1 MFTKLSDKITDIL
14 ISNNAVKQEDHE
26 IYYYGVQQGITLL
39 LNILTTIVIALVC
52 GELWQCMVFMLSF
65 VLPRRYAGG
74 YHAKTPLRC
83 YIYSNA
89 LIFAV
94 LLIIK
99 FFTLGIFICGSLSVI
114 SGAIIFFLSPVEA
127 ANKPLDEKE
136 RTVYRNRARVILVI
150 LLVIQVV
157 LSSINCNTAVMC
169 ISMALFLLAAL
180 MVVGKLDLR
189 MNKFI

>member
-14 ISNNAVKQEDHE
+14 ISNNAIKQKDRE

-52 GELWQCMVFMLSF
+52 GELWQCLVFMLSF
-65 VLPRRYAGG
+65 ILPRRYAGG

-89 LIFAV
+89 LIFAA

-99 FFTLGIFICGSLSVI
+99 YFTLGIFICGCLSII
-114 SGAIIFFLSPVEA
+114 SGAIIFFLSPIEA
-127 ANKPLDEKE
+127 ANKPLDDKE
-136 RTVYRNRARVILVI
+136 RKVYRIRTRIILVI
-150 LLVIQVV
+150 LLAIQAT
-157 LSSINCNTAVMC
+157 LSYLNCSTAVMC
-169 ISMALFLLAAL
+169 ISIALFLLAAL
-180 MVVGKLDLR
+180 MVMGRYLKL
-189 MNKFI
+189 

>member
-14 ISNNAVKQEDHE
+14 ISNNAIKQKDRE

-52 GELWQCMVFMLSF
+52 GELWQCLVFMLSF

-74 YHAKTPLRC
+74 YHAKTPFRC
-83 YIYSNA
+83 YIYSNTM
-89 LIFAV
+89 IFAA
-94 LLIIK
+94 LLVIK

-127 ANKPLDEKE
+127 ANKPLDDKE
-136 RTVYRNRARVILVI
+136 RTVYRIRARVILVI
-150 LLVIQVV
+150 LLLIQVV
-157 LSSINCNTAVMC
+157 LSFLNCSTAVMC
-169 ISMALFLLAAL
+169 ISIALFLLAAL
-180 MVVGKLDLR
+180 MVVGMEDLR
-189 MNKFI
+189 INKIS

>member
-136 RTVYRNRARVILVI
+136 RTVYRIRARVILVI

-189 MNKFI
+189 MNKF

>member
-52 GELWQCMVFMLSF
+52 GELWQCLVFMLSF

-74 YHAKTPLRC
+74 YHARTPLRC

-136 RTVYRNRARVILVI
+136 RTVYRIRARVILVI

>member
-136 RTVYRNRARVILVI
+136 RTVYRIRARVILVI

>member
-136 RTVYRNRARVILVI
+136 RTVYRIRARVILVI

-180 MVVGKLDLR
+180 MVVGMEDLQID
-189 MNKFI
+189 KFS

>member
-14 ISNNAVKQEDHE
+14 ISNNAIKQKDRE

-52 GELWQCMVFMLSF
+52 GELWQCLVFMLSF

-74 YHAKTPLRC
+74 YHARTPLRC

-136 RTVYRNRARVILVI
+136 RTVYRIRARVILVI
-150 LLVIQVV
+150 LLLIQVV
-157 LSSINCNTAVMC
+157 LSFLNCSTAVMC
-169 ISMALFLLAAL
+169 ISIALFLLAAL
-180 MVVGKLDLR
+180 MVVGMEALR
-189 MNKFI
+189 INKFS